1 MTNIMLR
8 LFDLEI
14 KNKQIIE
21 KINEISIQKLQR
33 ALEKEQKLKV
43 KLQVKKHKNNE
54 ILVELQIVKQNINN
68 MGKHNKNLGKI
79 II

>member
-8 LFDLEI
+8 LFYLEI
-14 KNKQIIE
+14 KNKQIIGKKNE
-21 KINEISIQKLQR
+21 KSIKKFQGVLK
-33 ALEKEQKLKV
+33 KKQKLKV
-43 KLQVKKHKNNE
+43 KLQVNKHENNE
-54 ILVELQIVKQNINN
+54 ILVELQIARKNINN